1 MNYSENENDRKEV
14 EDDEIEELPESSV
27 DFKAGIVETG
37 FEQPCAKS
45 MDKVNELEQLD
56 LSCNDETRK
65 LVIDLSQNVNKSV
78 ILAKKENG
86 NDAMFP
92 YVDNDD
98 SDQIS
103 N

>member
-45 MDKVNELEQLD
+45 MDKVNELE
-56 LSCNDETRK
+56 
-65 LVIDLSQNVNKSV
+65 
-78 ILAKKENG
+78 
-86 NDAMFP
+86 
-92 YVDNDD
+92 
-98 SDQIS
+98 
-103 N
+103 